1 MRRTITLAL
10 VLVIAATALSAQ
22 SLMDDP
28 TYKAMIDQIED
39 LQDQAQTAID
49 EGRYDEAVDLAQQ
62 AEELADQAE
71 TYAEQRVLGY
81 VANGWVNRAKSR
93 VQWAEGVQAATRYP
107 SEYTLATGHLAD
119 AEAHFAAAEYVDAIQ
134 SAKLVMSALE
144 DVQRPVVT
152 AEPEPEPTPVTTTEP
167 EPEPEPEPTTTTPVA
182 TERGL
187 PAQYIVELNLARR
200 DCLWRIAE
208 FDFVYGD
215 PWKWTV
221 LYEANRDKL
230 PDPNNP
236 NWIEPGMVIDIP
248 SIAGETRSG
257 VWNPEA
263 AQSDDQ

>member
-1 MRRTITLAL
+1 MRRTIIVVL
-10 VLVIAATALSAQ
+10 VLIIAATAVSAQ

-39 LQDQAQTAID
+39 LEEQAETAIN
-49 EGRYDEAVDLAQQ
+49 EGRYDDAVELAEQ

-81 VANGWVNRAKSR
+81 VANGWVNRARNR

-119 AEAHFAAAEYVDAIQ
+119 AEMHFRAAEYVDAIQ
-134 SAKLVMSALE
+134 SARLAVSALE

-152 AEPEPEPTPVTTTEP
+152 AP
-167 EPEPEPEPTTTTPVA
+167 EPEPEPVTTPEPEPVTAAEPEPTTPVA
-182 TERGL
+182 TEPVL
-187 PAQYIVELNLARR
+187 PAQYIVELNVARR

-215 PWKWTV
+215 PWRWTV

-230 PDPNNP
+230 PDPENP
-236 NWIEPGMVIDIP
+236 DWIEPGMVIDIP
-248 SIAGETRSG
+248 SIAGEERSG
-257 VWNPEA
+257 IWNPEA
-263 AQSDDQ
+263 AGSANQ